1 MRSLKALAPVLLVAA
16 LAACAKPPQADI
28 DAAKAAVTA
37 AAQNVDIVVY
47 AADTLKSA
55 QDKLA
60 QMQRELD
67 EKHFDKVKNLALEAK
82 AAAEAAANDAAR
94 GKEKAQADSTTLIES
109 LEKALPEAAQKLA
122 SARKIKGLKLSFGT
136 FAKQLDEAKAT
147 LAHAQKDLDAGN
159 FASALQKATAIQ
171 SQIADGE
178 KMIADAVA
186 ALKK

>member
-1 MRSLKALAPVLLVAA
+1 MRYLKALAPVLLVVA
-16 LAACAKPPQADI
+16 LSACAKPPQADI
-28 DAAKAAVTA
+28 DAAKAAVAA
-37 AAQNVDIVVY
+37 AAQNADVVAY
-47 AADTLKSA
+47 ASDTLKTA

-60 QMQRELD
+60 QMQAELD
-67 EKHFDKVKNLALEAK
+67 AKHFDKVKSLALEAK
-82 AAAEAAANDAAR
+82 AAAETAVNDAAR

-122 SARKIKGLKLSFGT
+122 SAKKIKGMKLNFGT
-136 FAKQLDEAKAT
+136 FAKQLDEAKAA
-147 LAHAQKDLDAGN
+147 LADAQRDLDAGN

-186 ALKK
+186 AMKK